1 MASDDPVVRVY
12 GLVGAAR
19 TDGLNSLRLDDLLER
34 MLVAL
39 EVGESI
45 KLGFYD
51 GGYPE
56 SAEFWPM
63 KLEEDDN
70 VRPLRWTRVFI
81 GRIGFEKRLPGCL
94 TISERD
100 GDVDALLTIVT
111 PY

>member
-34 MLVAL
+34 MLVVL
-39 EVGESI
+39 EIGESI

-51 GGYPE
+51 GGYLE

-63 KLEEDDN
+63 KLEENDN
-70 VRPLRWTRVFI
+70 VRPLRWKKVFI
-81 GRIGFEKRLPGCL
+81 GRIGSEKTLCL
-94 TISERD
+94 
-100 GDVDALLTIVT
+100 AA
-111 PY
+111 